1 MHCYELPNGVC
12 LDMNEVSHW
21 CPLPEQPGMD
31 IPSRD
36 EIFKEPVYA
45 KIPERKDN
53 MDIGKAT
60 AIFYDIYN
68 GEYSDME
75 KVEAISQVVRMETHN
90 GITKDAML
98 GVIEWL
104 LYNGFGEL
112 IKKKNEAHK
121 FWLR

>member
-1 MHCYELPNGVC
+1 MSEYMKKTICSLLETA
-12 LDMNEVSHW
+12 SHW
-21 CPLPEQPGMD
+21 QPLPEQPGVD

-36 EIFKEPVYA
+36 EIFKESVYA
-45 KIPERKDN
+45 KMPERKDT
-53 MDIGKAT
+53 MDKEKAT
-60 AIFYDIYN
+60 AIFYNISS

-112 IKKKNEAHK
+112 IKKKNAGPK